1 MRWRCWCSALEPGYC
16 NWLVHRRASGR
27 GVTGPWAVLPKPRGA
42 GGATLAAQ
50 SQQGQEHSR
59 PSLVDRRRTTRG
71 APLPPG
77 APRVSASARR
87 NVRRPFHGPG
97 EHEPSRRGVV
107 VQQLGDRKSTRLN
120 SSHLVISYAVF
131 CLKKKKK
138 QTHTPWTRPD

>member
-27 GVTGPWAVLPKPRGA
+27 GVTGLWDVLPKPRGA

-50 SQQGQEHSR
+50 SKQGKEHSR

-77 APRVSASARR
+77 APRVSVSARR

-107 VQQLGDRKSTRLN
+107 VQQLGVPPPLDDRLEQRVRGNEGEVDGEVRQNLF
-120 SSHLVISYAVF
+120 VF
-131 CLKKKKK
+131 
-138 QTHTPWTRPD
+138 H